1 METIKMLLKQ
11 VGRLFILLGIVT
23 AIPVPVSLIYGEYYS
38 AAGFTISSIVII
50 LTGNLLYKRI
60 KVSIEPLQRHA
71 MLIASSGWLLMAIIG
86 AIPFIVISYIT
97 PLDIAQSFVPQGA
110 EYTSSLLCFRNPLNA
125 VFEAMSA
132 FTTTGFS
139 MVVHEPSI
147 GKGLLFYR
155 SVSAWV
161 GGAGFIVLLLAV
173 FKQSSGRS
181 AAMLFGA
188 ESTSDRLQPT
198 IIETTR
204 SIWKIYVGITIF
216 VIVVLITGTYFILP
230 DYPLSENIFDSVNHT
245 FVGLSTA
252 GFSTLDD
259 SIAGYHSRAMEI
271 LYLLPMIL
279 GAFSFPFYFKLLY
292 EKQVNQIWK
301 NIQTRAIL
309 LSCIFGS
316 IILSYFLW
324 KPAVVEEPGRTGIFQ
339 FVSAIST
346 TGWQT
351 CDVNLWDNRALL
363 FVILAM
369 IVGGAAASTV
379 GGVKII
385 RVLLLFKGLKWQVNN
400 YFLSTGSIKV
410 TEFNQKRFLPDQFNK
425 ELASA
430 ATFCFIYLVIL
441 IVFTIISSFYTGDN
455 FSLIDVLFESASA
468 QGTVGLSTGITQ
480 PDMSSVVKIIY
491 IIQMWLGRLEII
503 PVLILFRTILVG
515 TKPKI
520 S

>member
-1 METIKMLLKQ
+1 MLIKQFGGLL
-11 VGRLFILLGIVT
+11 ILLGFVI
-23 AIPVPVSLIYGEYYS
+23 AIPVPVSFIYGEYYS
-38 AAGFTISSIVII
+38 AAGFAISSIVII
-50 LTGNLLYKRI
+50 LFGELLYKKI
-60 KVSIEPLQRHA
+60 KVKTEPLQRHA
-71 MLIASSGWLLMAIIG
+71 MLIAASGWMLMAIVG
-86 AIPFIVISYIT
+86 AIPFVLISYIT
-97 PLDIAQSFVPQGA
+97 PAEVAQSFVPAGSD
-110 EYTSSLLCFRNPLNA
+110 YTSSLFCFRDPLNA

-132 FTTTGFS
+132 FTTTGYT

-155 SVSAWV
+155 SVAAWI

-181 AAMLFGA
+181 AALLFGA
-188 ESTSDRLQPT
+188 ESTSDRLRPT

-204 SIWKIYVGITIF
+204 SIWKIYAGVTIF
-216 VIVVLITGTYFILP
+216 VILSLIIGTYIILP
-230 DYPLSENIFDSVNHT
+230 DYPLSENIFDSINHT

-259 SIAGYHSRAMEI
+259 SIAGYNSKAMEI
-271 LYLLPMIL
+271 LYLLPMVL
-279 GAFSFPFYFKLLY
+279 GAFSFPFYFRLLY
-292 EKQVNQIWK
+292 EKQINQFWK
-301 NIQTRAIL
+301 NIQTRAIIL
-309 LSCIFGS
+309 TCIFGS
-316 IILSYFLW
+316 IILAFFLW
-324 KPAVVEEPGRTGIFQ
+324 RSSVAVEPGRTAVFQ
-339 FVSAIST
+339 YVSALST

-351 CDVNLWDNRALL
+351 CDINAWDSLSAL
-363 FVILAM
+363 FVVLAM

-400 YFLSTGSIKV
+400 YFLSNGSVKV
-410 TEFNQKRFLPDQFNK
+410 ADFNQKRFLPEQFNK

-441 IVFTIISSFYTGDN
+441 IGFTIISSFFITGN
-455 FSLIDVLFESASA
+455 YSLIDILFESASA

-480 PDMSSVVKIIY
+480 PDMSPVVKIIY
-491 IIQMWLGRLEII
+491 TLQMWLGRLEII
-503 PVLILFRTILVG
+503 PILILFRTIIVG
-515 TKPKI
+515 NKPRI